1 MENSASQ
8 GNNYGLESWAR
19 LSAPTIAGVTIR
31 DEGLPECRL
40 EGYNAELKMA
50 AEVQR
55 HLFPAAG
62 LENDAV
68 SIRGFCLPALGVGG
82 DYYDYFE
89 MDDKHTAL
97 AIADVAGKGISAA
110 LLMSTVQASLRCQMS
125 SSHIALPDVA
135 AAINRVL
142 LHSSEDN
149 RFATIF
155 FAEFDEVTRNFTF
168 VNAGH
173 NPPLLVRAIGGHST
187 VKLLTAGGPIVG
199 VFLDQRYEQQ
209 TIQLQSGDVLISYT
223 DGVTEALNMAGAE
236 FGIDRLQS
244 IALASLKLSSPET
257 IDKIIREVLDW
268 QGQVVQHDDITLVVA
283 KVK

>member
-1 MENSASQ
+1 MSQLTVENLKNCSCIEEEDRA
-8 GNNYGLESWAR
+8 AR
-19 LSAPTIAGVTIR
+19 
-31 DEGLPECRL
+31 
-40 EGYNAELKMA
+40 ELQMA

-55 HLFPAAG
+55 HLFPATG

-68 SIRGFCLPALGVGG
+68 SIYGYCLPAFGVGG

-89 MDDKHTAL
+89 MDDKHTGI

-125 SSHIALPDVA
+125 SSHIALSDVA
-135 AAINRVL
+135 VSINRVL
-142 LHSSEDN
+142 QRSSEDN

-155 FAEFDEVTRNFTF
+155 LAEFDRATRGLTF

-173 NPPLLVRAIGGHST
+173 NPPLLVRPGATGT
-187 VKLLTAGGPIVG
+187 AAAVKLLTAGGPIIG
-199 VFLDQRYEQQ
+199 IFLNQRYEQQ
-209 TIQLQSGDVLISYT
+209 TIQLQSGDVLIGYT

-244 IALASLKLSSPET
+244 IALASLNMSSPET
-257 IDKIIREVLDW
+257 IDQIIREVLDW
-268 QGQVVQHDDITLVVA
+268 QGQAVQHDDITLIVA